1 MAAERS
7 APSIWMRPERAAL
20 GRPAQRSR
28 AEITAVALDIADRE
42 GLDAVSM
49 RHVAAELGTGAAS
62 LYRYVET
69 REELLDLMT
78 DATAAEYAPPAPT
91 GDWLADLVTV
101 GEQSRAILRRHPWL
115 PGLVLTRPVMGPN
128 GIALL
133 EHVLAVLAGHPA
145 GLEAKME
152 AFAMLNGLTAAFV
165 LHELSGGSQLQE
177 RNIAY
182 LRHAVTSG
190 DHPRLAELLSQ
201 APQAPP
207 AKDANPGDPG
217 DPGDRYGDLLARILT
232 GLLGQR
238 ESERPALRA
247 KTFAGDRR
255 PRSTS
260 ASTPPVTSPEPRRCC
275 ARRAFAGGAAD
286 PAADRRSPAS
296 SACG

>member
-1 MAAERS
+1 MATERS

-28 AEITAVALDIADRE
+28 AQITAVALDIADRE

-49 RHVAAELGTGAAS
+49 RRVAAELGTGAAS

-101 GEQSRAILRRHPWL
+101 GEQSRAIMRRHPWL
-115 PGLVLTRPVMGPN
+115 PGLVLTRPVMGPS

-165 LHELSGGSQLQE
+165 LHELSGGSQLQQ
-177 RNIAY
+177 RNVVY

-190 DHPRLAELLSQ
+190 EHPRLAELLSQ

-207 AKDANPGDPG
+207 ATDADPA
-217 DPGDRYGDLLARILT
+217 DRYDDILARILA
-232 GLLGQR
+232 GLLGHH
-238 ESERPALRA
+238 
-247 KTFAGDRR
+247 
-255 PRSTS
+255 
-260 ASTPPVTSPEPRRCC
+260 PELE
-275 ARRAFAGGAAD
+275 
-286 PAADRRSPAS
+286 RRSGSGAES
-296 SACG
+296 LGVTG